1 LIKEKGFTLLEV
13 IVAITVMG
21 IGIVLIMQLF
31 SGGLRSGKVS
41 RDYTVAVVHAREK
54 MEEMLINPVAG
65 TGDFGDG
72 YKWQTEVMP
81 YSLTE
86 EDSGLLKI
94 TVKVSWATLRK
105 DRAIEIITLK
115 TKPEER

>member
-1 LIKEKGFTLLEV
+1 LKKEKGFTLLEV
-13 IVAITVMG
+13 IVAIAIMG
-21 IGIVLIMQLF
+21 ISIVLIMQLF
-31 SGGLRSGKVS
+31 SGGLRSGKIS
-41 RDYTVAVVHAREK
+41 SDYTLAVFHTREK
-54 MEEMLINPVAG
+54 MEEMLINPAAV

-72 YKWQTEVMP
+72 YKWQTEVTP
-81 YSLTE
+81 YSLTG

-94 TVKVSWATLRK
+94 TVKVSWATFRK

>member
-1 LIKEKGFTLLEV
+1 MIKEKGFTLLEV

-54 MEEMLINPVAG
+54 MEEMLINPLAG

-81 YSLTE
+81 YSLTG
-86 EDSGLLKI
+86 EDFGVLKI